1 MNKVILVRTIVV
13 FLIGFFSVS
22 FFLGNSIIFNLTKR
36 MIFSECFQGY
46 DAEASFLDSDK
57 FSKLKESGQHLN
69 YCICI
74 SDNVPFEYSD
84 VFFNRITLGMTNP
97 MRRIL
102 GMNEKEQ
109 EDLSLMCLKEPV
121 DKTAIR

>member
-1 MNKVILVRTIVV
+1 
-13 FLIGFFSVS
+13 
-22 FFLGNSIIFNLTKR
+22 